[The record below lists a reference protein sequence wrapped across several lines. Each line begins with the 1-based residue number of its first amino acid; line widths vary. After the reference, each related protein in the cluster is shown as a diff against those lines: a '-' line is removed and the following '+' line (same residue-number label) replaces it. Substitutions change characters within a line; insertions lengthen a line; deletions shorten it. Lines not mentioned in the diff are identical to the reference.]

1 MLFNTRNSQ
10 KNFFSKNN
18 NLLFDI
24 KDKYTITNFFT
35 RSKYKTY
42 IGLIDVFDEHI
53 CAETELILRFK
64 NACEKINVGTI
75 VISPLGYITSDGPL
89 KNISILQVDPK
100 YITCIIACHH
110 IAKKIP
116 GHYTLLPLWNP
127 VIYMESSINYIKTF
141 DGYLSSHSSLIDNYI
156 KYRTSKTPIG
166 YLTTSICEPLLD
178 FSFGQYKCFYIGTNW
193 DNEYKLRGCN
203 LIEKISSQR
212 NKTYNLIKKMD
223 DSEFINIYGPEGRW
237 NGFKSYIKSIP
248 FDGVSVVYEIQKC
261 GICLCLSTENHIE
274 SEVSSMRIFEGIAAG
289 VPLICDKN
297 PFYMK
302 WFGDNIFYIDTDDPD
317 KCFEQIKNY
326 IEYFK
331 NNNQEVLTKISNCR
345 DIFNEHFRL
354 DKQFQQIITN
364 IHQNRQQNI
373 QQNKK
378 LSNNRPRLQLQ
389 F

>member
-1 MLFNTRNSQ
+1 M
-10 KNFFSKNN
+10 
-18 NLLFDI
+18 
-24 KDKYTITNFFT
+24 
-35 RSKYKTY
+35 
-42 IGLIDVFDEHI
+42 
-53 CAETELILRFK
+53 
-64 NACEKINVGTI
+64 GTI
-75 VISPLGYITSDGPL
+75 VISPLGYINSDGPL

-127 VIYMESSINYIKTF
+127 VYYMKTSLNFITTF
-141 DGYLSSHSSLIDNYI
+141 DGYLSSYSSVIDNYI
-156 KYRTSKTPIG
+156 KSITSKTFIG

-193 DNEYKLRGCN
+193 DRNFKVKVKVNESVKQIY
-203 LIEKISSQR
+203 SQR
-212 NKTYNLIKKMD
+212 DKIINLIKKMD
-223 DSEFINIYGPEGRW
+223 DSELINIYGLEGRW
-237 NGFKSYIKSIP
+237 NGFKSYIKPIP

-261 GICLCLSTENHIE
+261 GICLCFSTVNHID
-274 SEVSSMRIFEGIAAG
+274 SEVCSMRIFEGIAAG

-302 WFGDNIFYIDTDDPD
+302 WFGDNLFYIDTDDSD
-317 KCFEQIKNY
+317 ECFEQIKNY

-354 DKQFQQIITN
+354 DKQLQQIITN
-364 IHQNRQQNI
+364 IHENKKLS
-373 QQNKK
+373 NKK
-378 LSNNRPRLQLQ
+378 LSNNRHRLQLLQ

>member
-1 MLFNTRNSQ
+1 M
-10 KNFFSKNN
+10 
-18 NLLFDI
+18 
-24 KDKYTITNFFT
+24 
-35 RSKYKTY
+35 
-42 IGLIDVFDEHI
+42 
-53 CAETELILRFK
+53 
-64 NACEKINVGTI
+64 GTI
-75 VISPLGYITSDGPL
+75 CISPYGYITSNGPL

-100 YITCIIACHH
+100 YITCIIATHH
-110 IAKKIP
+110 TCKKIL

-127 VIYMESSINYIKTF
+127 VIYMEKSTNFITTF

-156 KYRTSKTPIG
+156 KSLTSKTPIG

-193 DNEYKLRGCN
+193 DRNFKVKVNESLKQ
-203 LIEKISSQR
+203 ISSQR
-212 NKTYNLIKKMD
+212 DKIINLIKKMD
-223 DSEFINIYGPEGRW
+223 DSELINIYGLEGRW
-237 NGFKSYIKSIP
+237 NGFKSYIKPIP

-261 GICLCLSTENHIE
+261 GICLCFSTENHIN
-274 SEVSSMRIFEGIAAG
+274 SEVCSMRIFEGIAAG

-302 WFGDNIFYIDTDDPD
+302 WFGDNLFYIDTDDSD
-317 KCFEQIKNY
+317 ECFEQIKNY
-326 IEYFK
+326 FEYFK

-364 IHQNRQQNI
+364 IHQNKKE
-373 QQNKK
+373 NKK
-378 LSNNRPRLQLQ
+378 LSNNRHRLQLQ